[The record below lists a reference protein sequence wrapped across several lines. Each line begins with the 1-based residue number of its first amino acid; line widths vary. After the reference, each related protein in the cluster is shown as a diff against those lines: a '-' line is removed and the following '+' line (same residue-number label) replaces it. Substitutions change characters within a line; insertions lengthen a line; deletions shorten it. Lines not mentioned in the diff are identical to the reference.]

1 MIFGRIRSGK
11 DAAHVEPA
19 PVRFQKPLPI
29 AEITPE
35 AVRERLC
42 WRLSRMIGPKRR
54 WSITEAA
61 RLTGINARTMRAYV
75 EGRACPNLARYSRLL
90 RVFGPE
96 VGIEMALILGWEP
109 RAMRGTPPGEILLR
123 ELRDGVVQA
132 LTAVDHA
139 IAAGGQRLSWVDY
152 PAPPSGPAGRR

>member
-1 MIFGRIRSGK
+1 MATGIAGMRSRAGI
-11 DAAHVEPA
+11 EPPPA
-19 PVRFQKPLPI
+19 RFQKPLPI
-29 AEITPE
+29 AGITPD

-54 WSITEAA
+54 WSIAEAA

-109 RAMRGTPPGEILLR
+109 RAMRGTQPGEILLR
-123 ELRDGVVQA
+123 ELRDGVAQA
-132 LTAVDHA
+132 LTSVEHA
-139 IAAGGQRLSWVDY
+139 LAAGGQRLNWAEY
-152 PAPPSGPAGRR
+152 PTPPRAPAARR

>member
-1 MIFGRIRSGK
+1 MRSRQRI
-11 DAAHVEPA
+11 EPPPA
-19 PVRFQKPLPI
+19 RFQKPLPI
-29 AEITPE
+29 ANITPD

-42 WRLSRMIGPKRR
+42 WRLSRMIGPNRR
-54 WSITEAA
+54 WSIAEAA

-109 RAMRGTPPGEILLR
+109 RAMRGTQPGEILLR

-132 LTAVDHA
+132 INAVDHA
-139 IAAGGQRLSWVDY
+139 IAAGGQRLSWVEY
-152 PAPPSGPAGRR
+152 PVPPNVPAARR